1 MPGLQAREEG
11 AAPAGPTVCACWA
24 RPPSSATTMKAIT
37 STVRDGGLHRHRTP
51 ARACR
56 HPDPGDPVPGR
67 WPGSAGLAAGV
78 ARAAGDGSPG
88 GARVAVMMP
97 HANPVSRVTAP
108 APSSSASQV
117 RLAPG
122 TGSGAV
128 PGMAGRTG
136 GKWATRH
143 SFPVPSVSPLRV
155 CYVGR

>member
-1 MPGLQAREEG
+1 
-11 AAPAGPTVCACWA
+11 
-24 RPPSSATTMKAIT
+24 MKAIT
-37 STVRDGGLHRHRTP
+37 STVRDGGLHRTRMPCGRAATWTRVTWY
-51 ARACR
+51 RAC
-56 HPDPGDPVPGR
+56 

-78 ARAAGDGSPG
+78 ARPAGDGSPG
-88 GARVAVMMP
+88 GALVAVMMP
-97 HANPVSRVTAP
+97 HAKPASRATAP

-128 PGMAGRTG
+128 PGMTGRTG

-155 CYVGR
+155 CYVGCEQDGRINLDEEDAWLSTKSGLTGARP